1 MSLLELERVG
11 KRYREGQLERVVLR
25 DVSLR
30 LDAGEL
36 MVVWGLRRSGRST
49 LLRVAAGIEP
59 PDAGVVRFE
68 GRDLAGHRESLLGAG
83 IGYCQK
89 TLAHDASQSVLD
101 LLIVSLLARGSSAAP
116 ARSAA
121 REALERA
128 GAAACAAS
136 RLAQLDSA
144 ERIRVALARVLAL
157 SPRLLVVDE
166 PVQGVDLLARD
177 GILSLLRSLA
187 DEGLGVLAST
197 GESTGLS
204 GADRTLTLSEGELR
218 GPPAGEL
225 APVLPL
231 RRTAARRAGA

>member
-1 MSLLELERVG
+1 MSLLELEDVG
-11 KRYREGQLERVVLR
+11 KRYRDGQLERVVLR

-36 MVVWGLRRSGRST
+36 MVVWGLRCSGRST

-59 PDAGVVRFE
+59 PDSGVVRYD
-68 GRDLAGHRESLLGAG
+68 GCDLAAHGESLLGAG

-89 TLAHDASQSVLD
+89 TLPHDPSQSVLD
-101 LLIVSLLARGSSAAP
+101 LLIVSLLARGASAP
-116 ARSAA
+116 AARSDA
-121 REALERA
+121 REALERT
-128 GAAACAAS
+128 GVAACAAR
-136 RLAQLDSA
+136 RLSQLDTA
-144 ERIRVALARVLAL
+144 ERLRVALARVLAL

-177 GILSLLRSLA
+177 GILVLLRSLA
-187 DEGLGVLAST
+187 DDGLAVLTST

-204 GADRTLTLSEGELR
+204 EADRTLTLSEGELR
-218 GPPAGEL
+218 GPPASEL